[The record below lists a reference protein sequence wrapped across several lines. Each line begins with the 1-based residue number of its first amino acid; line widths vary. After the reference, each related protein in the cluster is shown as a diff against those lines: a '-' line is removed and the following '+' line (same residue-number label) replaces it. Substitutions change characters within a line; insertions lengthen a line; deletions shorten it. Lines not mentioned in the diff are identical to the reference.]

1 MVAAVSA
8 AAESARLITAALITG
23 WGLLAL
29 GMGSIIW
36 TNFCGVA
43 DFSAR
48 VARMGRGVEEAHR
61 RNSVRA
67 YRRHGGFWMALGACA
82 VVCGLFAF
90 LWAVA

>member
-1 MVAAVSA
+1 MVAAVSGI
-8 AAESARLITAALITG
+8 ESTRLVAAALITG

-29 GMGSIIW
+29 AMGSIIW

-48 VARMGRGVEEAHR
+48 MARMARGLEETHR

-67 YRRHGGFWMALGACA
+67 YRRYGGFWVAAGSCA
-82 VVCGLFAF
+82 VLFGGLAF
-90 LWAVA
+90 LWAVS

>member
-1 MVAAVSA
+1 MDVAFSA
-8 AAESARLITAALITG
+8 EPARLIVAALITG
-23 WGLLAL
+23 WGLLAI

-48 VARMGRGVEEAHR
+48 VARMARGIEEAHR

-67 YRRHGGFWMALGACA
+67 YRRHGGFWMALGVGAVFCGLLA
-82 VVCGLFAF
+82 VV
-90 LWAVA
+90 WAVT

>member
-1 MVAAVSA
+1 MVVAVSA
-8 AAESARLITAALITG
+8 EPARLVVAALITG

-29 GMGSIIW
+29 CMGSIIW

-48 VARMGRGVEEAHR
+48 MARMARGLEEAHR

-67 YRRHGGFWMALGACA
+67 YRRHGGFWMALGAGA
-82 VVCGLFAF
+82 VLCGLLAF
-90 LWAVA
+90 LWAVSW